1 MSKTSNYHFAKELTK
16 PLFISSLLMQK
27 YFFELT
33 ASDWILFLVK
43 FKLLIS
49 KKNQCTGIS
58 SSYFWVLSLLYK
70 LIDLCWFWILILIF
84 VSSAFWPR
92 SLLKV
97 LFPAATLILMY
108 SSCPSVPRSV
118 GHPHQRLNINCRG
131 GTILGWWT
139 HVRRRSDEAETKC
152 QIVNSRWIL
161 VTIKYTD
168 IGRPIFPLGLVH
180 LWYSL
185 FLPWTNLISGTSSC
199 KTRLGESSS
208 AKTVVANV
216 R

>member
-1 MSKTSNYHFAKELTK
+1 MSKTSNYHFAKENYPNLSSSR
-16 PLFISSLLMQK
+16 PFWCSSISSNCHWLIIVFTQ
-27 YFFELT
+27 
-33 ASDWILFLVK
+33 IQIQLF
-43 FKLLIS
+43 
-49 KKNQCTGIS
+49 
-58 SSYFWVLSLLYK
+58 LLYK

-168 IGRPIFPLGLVH
+168 IGRPIFPLGPVH

>member
-1 MSKTSNYHFAKELTK
+1 MSKTSNYHFAKENYPNLSSSR
-16 PLFISSLLMQK
+16 PFSCRSISSNCHWLIIVFTQIQTTNIPKKVNALGFQVLL
-27 YFFELT
+27 F
-33 ASDWILFLVK
+33 
-43 FKLLIS
+43 
-49 KKNQCTGIS
+49 
-58 SSYFWVLSLLYK
+58 LLYK
-70 LIDLCWFWILILIF
+70 LIVLCWFWILILIF

-92 SLLKV
+92 SLQKV
-97 LFPAATLILMY
+97 LFQAATLILMY
-108 SSCPSVPRSV
+108 FSCPSVPRSV

-168 IGRPIFPLGLVH
+168 IGRPIFPLGPVH